1 MCRYSPTVSNH
12 SPVESTG
19 KGVHM
24 TAPGWYDDPHD
35 RNALRYW
42 DGRQWTPQQQR
53 KAAVPPPPPPPP
65 LPSYGAPPPPSNPG
79 APPPGYGTP
88 APPVPPGYGQPPQPP
103 GQAGYGSQFASAG
116 SQPASQ
122 AGAAAKNFAANLSV
136 PGWLIYG
143 GCLAAFIGVFMPWV
157 TVSASVIIQ
166 VSANVSPSQQPAVM
180 IFLLAV
186 IVVTAGLAW
195 SVLSAAPAVP
205 AGRLTGLAAS
215 AGALILGVLLGIYWY
230 FSGASEISNQLGGS
244 GMDLSSMVSV
254 SLNFGFILYT
264 AGVAVVIAG
273 VVMLWR
279 KRPSTSAPIQPPG
292 QPY

>member
-1 MCRYSPTVSNH
+1 VSNH
-12 SPVESTG
+12 SPVVTTG
-19 KGVHM
+19 KGVHV

-42 DGRQWTPQQQR
+42 DGQQWTPQQQR
-53 KAAVPPPPPPPP
+53 KAAATPPPPVPN
-65 LPSYGAPPPPSNPG
+65 YGAPPAPPSPG
-79 APPPGYGTP
+79 VPPPGYGTP
-88 APPVPPGYGQPPQPP
+88 TPPAPPGYGQPPQLPAP
-103 GQAGYGSQFASAG
+103 AGYGVQLSSAG
-116 SQPASQ
+116 SQLASP
-122 AGAAAKNFAANLSV
+122 GRNFAANLSV

-157 TVSASVIIQ
+157 TVSANVIIQ
-166 VSANVSPSQQPAVM
+166 VSVNVSPSQQPAVM

-186 IVVTAGLAW
+186 IAITAGLAW
-195 SVLSAAPAVP
+195 AVLSAAPVVP
-205 AGRLTGLAAS
+205 AGRLAGLAAS

-244 GMDLSSMVSV
+244 GTDLSSLVSV

-273 VVMLWR
+273 VALLWR
-279 KRPSTSAPIQPPG
+279 KRPSASPPVQPSIQP
-292 QPY
+292 Y

>member
-1 MCRYSPTVSNH
+1 
-12 SPVESTG
+12 
-19 KGVHM
+19 M

-53 KAAVPPPPPPPP
+53 KAAVPPPPPQQPPP
-65 LPSYGAPPPPSNPG
+65 PPQNYGAPPPPPSQS

-88 APPVPPGYGQPPQPP
+88 TSPVPQGYGQPPQPP
-103 GQAGYGSQFASAG
+103 GQSFGGQTASAG

-122 AGAAAKNFAANLSV
+122 VGAAAKNFAANLSV

-186 IVVTAGLAW
+186 IAVTAGLAW
-195 SVLSAAPAVP
+195 TVLSAAPAAP

-244 GMDLSSMVSV
+244 GTDLSSMVSV

-279 KRPSTSAPIQPPG
+279 KRPSASPPIPPPIQP
-292 QPY
+292 Y

>member
-12 SPVESTG
+12 SPVVSTG
-19 KGVHM
+19 KGVHV

-42 DGRQWTPQQQR
+42 NGQQWTPQQQR
-53 KAAVPPPPPPPP
+53 KAAVPGPPPPPPN
-65 LPSYGAPPPPSNPG
+65 YGAPPPSPSPG
-79 APPPGYGTP
+79 VPPPGYAPT
-88 APPVPPGYGQPPQPP
+88 PPVPPGYGQPPQPP
-103 GQAGYGSQFASAG
+103 VQAGFGGQLAGAG
-116 SQPASQ
+116 SQTASQ
-122 AGAAAKNFAANLSV
+122 GRNFAANLSV

-180 IFLLAV
+180 IFLLAA
-186 IVVTAGLAW
+186 IAVTAGLAW
-195 SVLSAAPAVP
+195 AVLSAAPAIP
-205 AGRLTGLAAS
+205 AGRLAGLAAG

-244 GMDLSSMVSV
+244 GTDLSSLVSV

-273 VVMLWR
+273 VAMLWR
-279 KRPSTSAPIQPPG
+279 KRPSASPPMQLPIQP
-292 QPY
+292 Y

>member
-1 MCRYSPTVSNH
+1 
-12 SPVESTG
+12 
-19 KGVHM
+19 
-24 TAPGWYDDPHD
+24 
-35 RNALRYW
+35 
-42 DGRQWTPQQQR
+42 
-53 KAAVPPPPPPPP
+53 
-65 LPSYGAPPPPSNPG
+65 
-79 APPPGYGTP
+79 
-88 APPVPPGYGQPPQPP
+88 
-103 GQAGYGSQFASAG
+103 SQFASAG

-244 GMDLSSMVSV
+244 GTDLSSMVSV

-264 AGVAVVIAG
+264 VGVAVVIAG

-279 KRPSTSAPIQPPG
+279 KRPSASAPIQPG

>member
-1 MCRYSPTVSNH
+1 
-12 SPVESTG
+12 
-19 KGVHM
+19 M

-35 RNALRYW
+35 HNALRYW

-65 LPSYGAPPPPSNPG
+65 PQNYG

-88 APPVPPGYGQPPQPP
+88 TPAVAPGYGQPPQSP
-103 GQAGYGSQFASAG
+103 GQAGHAGQLASAG
-116 SQPASQ
+116 SQMASP
-122 AGAAAKNFAANLSV
+122 GRNFAAQLSV

-157 TVSASVIIQ
+157 TVSANVIVQ
-166 VSANVSPSQQPAVM
+166 VSVNVSPSQQPAVM

-186 IVVTAGLAW
+186 IAVTAGLAW
-195 SVLSAAPAVP
+195 AVLSAAPAVP

-244 GMDLSSMVSV
+244 GTDLSSLVSV

-273 VVMLWR
+273 VAMLWR
-279 KRPSTSAPIQPPG
+279 KRPSASTPIQPPI